1 MSDERITVGT
11 ETSESRVLPAETDV
25 LHSDGRTDD
34 RIAAATAYHP
44 NSDSIEPLFS
54 SDECRGLRS
63 RWESLQAA
71 FVDEPKRSVEQ
82 ADSLVNEAVTSL
94 TRNFTNERQKLEQ
107 QWHRGEDVSTE
118 DLRLA
123 FRRYRSFFERLLTM

>member
-1 MSDERITVGT
+1 MSDDRLTTGT
-11 ETSESRVLPAETDV
+11 ERPEERVLPADTGV
-25 LHSDGRTDD
+25 MHSDGQTDD
-34 RIAAATAYHP
+34 RVALPGDRRANPETM
-44 NSDSIEPLFS
+44 EPLFS

-71 FVDEPKRSVEQ
+71 FVDEPKHSVEQ
-82 ADSLVNEAVTSL
+82 ADSLVNEAVNSL
-94 TRNFTNERQKLEQ
+94 TRNFTNERERMEQ
-107 QWHRGEDVSTE
+107 QWHRGQDVSTE